1 MESLNTKV
9 WNAIIDI
16 SPVQFGVYDLEQH
29 LQIYS
34 SGLAEKVS
42 GYTFDELQKFSKD
55 FYQELILK
63 EDFPQFENNLIRL
76 LQSDKD
82 LVVESIYRVRDK
94 HGDLIW
100 VRSNHRVL
108 ERDEQGQPIKL
119 IASSEDITELK
130 ELEQRLETEVGKLQA
145 IPSEN
150 LEELQV
156 QLNAVSNIMCQFR
169 ENHFSSEMDRR
180 LWNYMYHSVQKMDQV
195 IGKVFQK

>member
-1 MESLNTKV
+1 M
-9 WNAIIDI
+9 
-16 SPVQFGVYDLEQH
+16 
-29 LQIYS
+29 
-34 SGLAEKVS
+34 
-42 GYTFDELQKFSKD
+42 
-55 FYQELILK
+55 
-63 EDFPQFENNLIRL
+63 
-76 LQSDKD
+76 LQSNQDM
-82 LVVESIYRVRDK
+82 VVESIYRVRDK
-94 HGDLIW
+94 HGNLLW

-130 ELEQRLETEVGKLQA
+130 ELEQRLEKEVGKLQA

-156 QLNAVSNIMCQFR
+156 QLNAVSNIMSQFR

-195 IGKVFQK
+195 LGKVFQK